1 MSMPK
6 RTLLTIVVA
15 IAIGL
20 SGLLTA
26 ATVGNV
32 AAAKSPGGSRSGVA
46 GGVLFGGNAD
56 VLRVDGQLGR
66 KLAIVREYFRIG
78 NNFPWPA
85 DRAIM
90 AKGTTILASLDAGR
104 YDYASIAA
112 GHEDAK
118 IISFL
123 RSLNKSAVA
132 YHLGAI
138 YVSFEHEASAAG
150 HRALGSPAEFVKAW
164 DRVHALAAAAHLDW
178 NQGGRLHWVLILSW
192 RTYLP
197 RKVRTRWQL
206 KSGFA
211 SQYFAGRNEVDIV
224 AADGYD
230 TRRCTPPAQSANPRY
245 LFDPLVSFAHSRGL
259 PVFISEWGANARDA
273 VQPSFVRGMKAF
285 VTHHPAVAAAL
296 YWSGRGR
303 SSCNFTLKG
312 NGISALAAM
321 GRSSG
326 LGGHIAR

>member
-1 MSMPK
+1 MPK
-6 RTLLTIVVA
+6 RTLLAIVVS

-32 AAAKSPGGSRSGVA
+32 SAAKSPGGSRSGVS
-46 GGVLFGGNAD
+46 GGVLFGGNAQVAHD
-56 VLRVDGQLGR
+56 EAQLGR

-78 NNFPWPA
+78 NRFPWPA

-90 AKGTTILASLDAGR
+90 AKGSTILASLDAGR

-123 RSLNKSAVA
+123 RELNHSAIA

-138 YVSFEHEASAAG
+138 YISFEHEASAAP
-150 HRALGSPAEFVKAW
+150 HRKLGSTKEFVKAW
-164 DRVHALAAAAHLDW
+164 DRVHGLAESAHLNW

-197 RKVRTRWQL
+197 RKDRTKWQL
-206 KSGFA
+206 KAGFA

-245 LFDPLVSFAHSRGL
+245 LFDPLVSFAHSHGL
-259 PVFISEWGANARDA
+259 PVFISEWGANAKDT
-273 VQPSFVRGMKAF
+273 VQPDFVHSMKAF
-285 VTHHPAVAAAL
+285 ITHHPAVAAAL

-303 SSCNFTLKG
+303 SSCNFTIQGRGLT
-312 NGISALAAM
+312 ALAAM
-321 GRSSG
+321 GHSPG
-326 LGGHIAR
+326 LSGHIAR